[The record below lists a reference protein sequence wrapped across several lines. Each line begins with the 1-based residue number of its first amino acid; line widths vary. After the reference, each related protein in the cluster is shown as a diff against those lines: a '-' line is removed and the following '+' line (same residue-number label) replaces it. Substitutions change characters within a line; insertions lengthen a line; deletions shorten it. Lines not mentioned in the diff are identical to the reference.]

1 MNTHGFSATRTPR
14 HALRM
19 PLLASAFISM
29 LGLFWAQAS
38 AARDFRSGGSIAHR
52 DEQPSRKPARLLSRK
67 VVMDAPGVISTLPVE
82 ITAPGNYTLS
92 TDLSL
97 ESYPSATAISIKA
110 SGVAVDC
117 GWHSIQAP
125 AYSTGRAILIA
136 DNLAD
141 VSVSNCV
148 LDGFYSGIRGNTGGQ
163 SLLLLGNEIRN
174 SQQYGIYVGGDSSR
188 ILMNRIVD
196 LRLTEADPGYSAF
209 GIFVASYDSLESR
222 PARGVV
228 VQGNQV
234 AGIASD
240 SGDVVGIVLR
250 GAEGTQVLDNKILD
264 LRPASG
270 RVGYGIWLTTSP
282 REAVAPVPTTA
293 TVIDGNAVLVRTRPG
308 GLAAYKVDSG
318 SSDATACTDNLTVGL
333 VMPAFAGCLSSLR
346 NVGSGSLYPLRVND
360 SQPRVRGST
369 SASRQPDPANASS
382 VPSTGDSVTGK
393 RPPRTQPL
401 PANRP
406 APHRAK

>member
-1 MNTHGFSATRTPR
+1 MKILRFTATTTPGP
-14 HALRM
+14 ALRM
-19 PLLASAFISM
+19 SLLASAFVSM
-29 LGLFWAQAS
+29 LGLFCAQPS
-38 AARDFRSGGSIAHR
+38 AARDFRSGAPITHR

-67 VVMDAPGVISTLPVE
+67 VVMDAPGVITTLPVE

-92 TDLSL
+92 TDLFHSNT
-97 ESYPSATAISIKA
+97 STTAISIKA

-125 AYSTGRAILIA
+125 AYSTGRGVFIA

-141 VSVSNCV
+141 VSVSNCI
-148 LDGFYSGIRGNTGGQ
+148 LDGFYTGIRGNTGGQ
-163 SLLLLGNEIRN
+163 SLLLSGNEIRN
-174 SQQYGIYVGGDSSR
+174 SQQFGIYVGGDSSQ

-196 LRLTEADPGYSAF
+196 QRLTEADPLYNAF

-240 SGDVVGIVLR
+240 SGDVAGIILR
-250 GAEGTQVLDNKILD
+250 GTEGTQVLDNKILD
-264 LRPASG
+264 LRPAPE

-282 REAVAPVPTTA
+282 RETVAPVPTTA
-293 TVIDGNAVLVRTRPG
+293 TIIDGNAVLVRTRPG

-318 SSDATACTDNLTVGL
+318 SSHATACTDNLTVGL

-346 NVGSGSLYPLRVND
+346 NVGSGSLYPIRVNG
-360 SQPRVRGST
+360 SQPRVRGSAPASKQPNPANVSSVT
-369 SASRQPDPANASS
+369 SAA
-382 VPSTGDSVTGK
+382 DSVTGK
-393 RPPRTQPL
+393 GPPRTPPP
-401 PANRP
+401 PASRP
-406 APHRAK
+406 ARHRTK